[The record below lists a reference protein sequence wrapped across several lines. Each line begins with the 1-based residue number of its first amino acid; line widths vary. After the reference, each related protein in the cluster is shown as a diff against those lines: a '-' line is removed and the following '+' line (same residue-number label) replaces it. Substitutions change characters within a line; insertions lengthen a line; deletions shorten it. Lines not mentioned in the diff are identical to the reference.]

1 MAADSIEHMDHSRSK
16 QSYNRFTKLA
26 PHGALVALAA
36 LIVLSA
42 VLVMGL
48 HAADA
53 AQGGPTPTP
62 AATTTPEDDGPLTQ
76 ADLVWFTGNV
86 ARPNGMV
93 WLDDLIYVIC
103 EGDKTI
109 YKLYGTSGATDTYI
123 YGILDA
129 HTLYAEEDG
138 DGNVLLWVPDYRAG
152 KLLLITVGGVETV
165 ASALAG
171 PWGIVPLGSTNF
183 LISDHLAGTV
193 EFISRTGERQTFVE
207 GLARPTGLEY
217 DGSLLYVANSGASER
232 AIEWY
237 ELVATRGD
245 EPHVGDV
252 LVRGLEDVMALRIG
266 PDDKLYFAYDEEGL
280 GVIGRVDPAVC
291 RENDGCGPDEIER
304 VVMTDMD
311 APLAG
316 LTFAPDGRLF
326 FHERY
331 GERLYWA
338 QAIEE

>member
-1 MAADSIEHMDHSRSK
+1 MVADSIEHTDYSRSK
-16 QSYNRFTKLA
+16 QSDNRFTKPA

-36 LIVLSA
+36 LIMLSA
-42 VLVMGL
+42 ALVMGL

-76 ADLVWFTGNV
+76 ADLVWFTGDV
-86 ARPNGMV
+86 ARPNGMT
-93 WLDDLIYVIC
+93 WLGDLIYVIC

-109 YKLYGTSGATDTYI
+109 YKMYGTSGETDTYI

-129 HTLYAEEDG
+129 YTIYAEEER
-138 DGNVLLWVPDYRAG
+138 DGNVLLWVPDYKAG
-152 KLLLITVGGVETV
+152 KLLLVTVGGVESV

-171 PWGIVPLGSTNF
+171 PWGLVPLGSTYF
-183 LISDHLAGTV
+183 LVSDSLSGTV
-193 EFISRTGERQTFVE
+193 ELVSRTGEIETVVE

-217 DGSLLYVANSGASER
+217 DGSLMYVANSGSSER

-237 ELVATRGD
+237 ELRAVRGD
-245 EPHVGDV
+245 KPAVGNV
-252 LVRGLEDVMALRIG
+252 LVRGLDDVMALRFG
-266 PDDKLYFAYDEEGL
+266 PDDKLYFAYDEEEL
-280 GVIGRVDPAVC
+280 GVIGRVDPTVC
-291 RENDGCGPDEIER
+291 RENGGCGPDEIER

-331 GERLYWA
+331 GDRLYWA
-338 QAIEE
+338 QVIE